1 MDRLDELKNCL
12 GRNFEKLQEKL
23 MPYAKKYGRVAAK
36 PVLELYYVLREDS
49 TPAKDK
55 AVIALA
61 LGYLLLPSDILPLRK
76 FGIFGLLDDTLSVS
90 VVYKKMQKNITP
102 AVSSTSGLTAGRWRW
117 WAETACLY
125 FLPVMKV
132 SSAGVNFFIPA

>member
-1 MDRLDELKNCL
+1 MIMDRLNELKNCL

-49 TPAKDK
+49 TPATDK
-55 AVIALA
+55 AGIAFA

-102 AVSSTSGLTAGRWRW
+102 AVSFKVEMTLDKWFDGRSV
-117 WAETACLY
+117 E
-125 FLPVMKV
+125 VV
-132 SSAGVNFFIPA
+132 G

>member
-1 MDRLDELKNCL
+1 MIMDRLNELKNCL

-102 AVSSTSGLTAGRWRW
+102 AVSFKVEMTLDKWFDGRSV
-117 WAETACLY
+117 E
-125 FLPVMKV
+125 VV
-132 SSAGVNFFIPA
+132 G

>member
-1 MDRLDELKNCL
+1 MIMDRLNELKNCL

-55 AVIALA
+55 ALIALA

-102 AVSSTSGLTAGRWRW
+102 AVSFKVEMTLDKWFDGRSV
-117 WAETACLY
+117 E
-125 FLPVMKV
+125 VV
-132 SSAGVNFFIPA
+132 G

>member
-1 MDRLDELKNCL
+1 MIMDRLDELKNCL

-49 TPAKDK
+49 TSAKDK

-102 AVSSTSGLTAGRWRW
+102 AVSFKVEMTLDKWFDGRSV
-117 WAETACLY
+117 E
-125 FLPVMKV
+125 VV
-132 SSAGVNFFIPA
+132 G

>member
-1 MDRLDELKNCL
+1 MDRLNELKNCL

-55 AVIALA
+55 ALIALA

-102 AVSSTSGLTAGRWRW
+102 AVSFKVEMTLDKWFDGRSV
-117 WAETACLY
+117 E
-125 FLPVMKV
+125 VV
-132 SSAGVNFFIPA
+132 G

>member
-1 MDRLDELKNCL
+1 MIMDRLNELKNCL

-23 MPYAKKYGRVAAK
+23 MPYAKKYGRAAAK

-102 AVSSTSGLTAGRWRW
+102 AVSFKVEMTLDKWFDGRSV
-117 WAETACLY
+117 E
-125 FLPVMKV
+125 VV
-132 SSAGVNFFIPA
+132 G

>member
-1 MDRLDELKNCL
+1 MYRLDELKNCL

-102 AVSSTSGLTAGRWRW
+102 AVSFKVEMTLDKWFDGRSV
-117 WAETACLY
+117 E
-125 FLPVMKV
+125 VV
-132 SSAGVNFFIPA
+132 G

>member
-1 MDRLDELKNCL
+1 MIMDRLDELKNCL

-102 AVSSTSGLTAGRWRW
+102 AVSFKVEMMLDKWFDGRSV
-117 WAETACLY
+117 E
-125 FLPVMKV
+125 VV
-132 SSAGVNFFIPA
+132 G

>member
-76 FGIFGLLDDTLSVS
+76 FGIFGLLDDTLSLS

-102 AVSSTSGLTAGRWRW
+102 AVSFKVEMTLDKWFDGRSV
-117 WAETACLY
+117 E
-125 FLPVMKV
+125 VV
-132 SSAGVNFFIPA
+132 G

>member
-23 MPYAKKYGRVAAK
+23 MPYAKKYGRAAAK

-102 AVSSTSGLTAGRWRW
+102 AVSFKVEMTLDKWFDGRSV
-117 WAETACLY
+117 E
-125 FLPVMKV
+125 VV
-132 SSAGVNFFIPA
+132 G

>member
-90 VVYKKMQKNITP
+90 VVYKKMRKNITP
-102 AVSSTSGLTAGRWRW
+102 AVSFKVEMTLDKWFDGRSV
-117 WAETACLY
+117 E
-125 FLPVMKV
+125 VV
-132 SSAGVNFFIPA
+132 G

>member
-1 MDRLDELKNCL
+1 MIMDRLDELKNCL

-90 VVYKKMQKNITP
+90 VVYKRMQKNITP
-102 AVSSTSGLTAGRWRW
+102 AVSFKVEMTLDKWFDGRSV
-117 WAETACLY
+117 E
-125 FLPVMKV
+125 VV
-132 SSAGVNFFIPA
+132 G